1 MSEAF
6 ALPWQT
12 MLVRLLLA
20 FVLGGMIGL
29 ERERRERPAGL
40 RTHILVTVAAAL
52 LMMISGLVAG
62 ENFDPG
68 RIATGVVTGIGFLGA
83 GTIIRYG
90 GDVRG
95 LTTAATIWAASAVGL
110 SVGIG
115 WYPAAI
121 CATLIIVFTLT
132 VMRGLEGVLG
142 GGTRERHIQV
152 RLVPGGAELC
162 ANLLQLLRRAGVR
175 IAAIDFEDD
184 AHNQV
189 LLHCQVPRHMSTE
202 ALLDLVAAHDE
213 VVSARLTS

>member
-52 LMMISGLVAG
+52 LMMTSGLVAG

-68 RIATGVVTGIGFLGA
+68 RIAAGVVTGIGFLGA

-121 CATLIIVFTLT
+121 CATLVIVFTLT

-142 GGTRERHIQV
+142 GGTRERRIRVQ
-152 RLVPGGAELC
+152 LVPGGAELC

-184 AHNQV
+184 ARNQV
-189 LLHCQVPRHMSTE
+189 VLHCQVPRHMRTE
-202 ALLDLVAAHDE
+202 ALLDLVAAHNE

>member
-40 RTHILVTVAAAL
+40 RTHILVTVASAL
-52 LMMISGLVAG
+52 LMMTSGLVAG
-62 ENFDPG
+62 QNFDPG
-68 RIATGVVTGIGFLGA
+68 RIAAGVVTGIGFLGA

-110 SVGIG
+110 SIGIG

-121 CATLIIVFTLT
+121 CATLVIVFTLT

-152 RLVPGGAELC
+152 RLVHGSAQLW
-162 ANLLQLLRRAGVR
+162 ADLLQVLREAGVH
-175 IAAIDFEDD
+175 ITAIDFEDD
-184 AHNQV
+184 AHEQLV
-189 LLHCQVPRHMSTE
+189 LHSQVPRHMRTE
-202 ALLDLVAAHDE
+202 ALLDLVAAQDE
-213 VVSARLTS
+213 VVSARLSS